1 MLVCSVACSIALKQ
15 GDGKWRL
22 ENDGANSMAG
32 KTTGLG
38 VRFWPGL
45 SFSQPSWLVHHFPV
59 LHFPLSVYVKHHVH
73 SFVQKYSVSLIQL
86 SASCRSQLCS
96 QCYAAVYECFEGL
109 PDISVLWGFTL
120 CVTHYTYSV
129 EFGHISQHT
138 WNEIESSL
146 RQLNCYMQQLCLS
159 LVGIADQ
166 YESVAQLFQ

>member
-120 CVTHYTYSV
+120 CILSNSATSASIHGTRLKVALGNWTVICSSCACHWW
-129 EFGHISQHT
+129 GLLISM
-138 WNEIESSL
+138 SL
-146 RQLNCYMQQLCLS
+146 LLS
-159 LVGIADQ
+159 C
-166 YESVAQLFQ
+166 SNN